1 MGPPKNFVD
10 NERGHWVIRM
20 SKRPLPKRI
29 LVGRDEDI
37 FSVLPEDLILNFLS
51 DTSENALLWNTMYPL
66 TLHGV
71 SLDRFLALRPLSGT
85 SVENFDSDGYL
96 TPYFWGYG
104 LDGQRLT
111 GLDDALLEVDGPG
124 PKTEVDLFLVGE
136 HDLVLVEAKRMSSLG
151 RCSRYGKKKCPEI
164 HSVAD
169 QSCIYW
175 ADDSPSFSDV
185 LNFGPRPEPESTSP
199 SCARHYQLARTL
211 LVGLSLAGQLKLRL
225 HLWLILPRAGWKSA
239 QLGWIDFVERI
250 LDDATWSRMRVLA
263 WEDIAGMNMAKR
275 PS

>member
-1 MGPPKNFVD
+1 VD
-10 NERGHWVIRM
+10 NERGHWANKM

-29 LVGRDEDI
+29 LVGRDEGI

-51 DTSENALLWNTMYPL
+51 ETSENALLWNTIYPL
-66 TLHGV
+66 TLHGM
-71 SLDRFLALRPLSGT
+71 SLGRFLALRPLSGT
-85 SVENFDSDGYL
+85 SVEPFDSDGYL

-169 QSCIYW
+169 HSCIYW

-185 LNFGPRPEPESTSP
+185 LNFGPRPEPESTTP

-211 LVGLSLAGQLKLRL
+211 LVGLSLARQLKLRL

-250 LDDATWSRMRVLA
+250 QDDVTWNRMRVLA
-263 WEDIAGMNMAKR
+263 WEDVRDINTGR
-275 PS
+275 EPR